1 MSNFFLGEQKY
12 YINSLLADNLNSLAY
27 NIKKDWD
34 FVILVTGDRSVRTGK
49 SVLALTIGA
58 YLTSALNR
66 MGIDSKWSTEN
77 VFFSSKLAISEALKM
92 PKHSIIVYDEGREA
106 LASSKSFT
114 DAQKDILD
122 YFAECGQ
129 LNHIFIIVLPD
140 YFNLV
145 EEIAVA
151 RAEILV
157 NVFRTEKRIEKDIFN
172 DGVLRPVVKFER
184 GSFGFYNRDQ
194 KKKLYDKAKAIRV
207 KSYGLIRWNFPGDF
221 INQYTIDENA
231 YRNKKKEWLKRFQE
245 RKKEQ
250 IKVSPMDVFR
260 DRIIMELNNENKNA
274 REIKE
279 YLIDKYKYEISD
291 RWIQT
296 IIKKKEKE
304 SKMIDMEEQEENC
317 AGDTNKIGIVEPI
330 EKSVSSGLGE

>member
-1 MSNFFLGEQKY
+1 MSNFFLYEQKY

-34 FVILVTGDRSVRTGK
+34 FVILVTGNRSVRTGK

-66 MGIDSKWSTEN
+66 MGIDSKWSTDN
-77 VFFSSKLAISEALKM
+77 VFFSSKFAISDALKM

-207 KSYGLIRWNFPGDF
+207 KSYGLITWNFPGDF
-221 INQYTIDENA
+221 INQYTIDENE

-245 RKKEQ
+245 RKREV
-250 IKVSPMDVFR
+250 IKLSPMDVFR
-260 DRIIMELNNENKNA
+260 DRIIMQLHNEKKNA
-274 REIKE
+274 KEIQAF
-279 YLIDKYKYEISD
+279 LINEYKYEITD
-291 RWIQT
+291 RYIQK
-296 IIKKKEKE
+296 IIKKKEKD
-304 SKMIDMEEQEENC
+304 MIYGETDDNEPSL
-317 AGDTNKIGIVEPI
+317 GTDTNNIGIIEPT

>member
-34 FVILVTGDRSVRTGK
+34 FVVLVTGDRSVRTGK

-66 MGIDSKWSTEN
+66 MGIDSKWSTDN
-77 VFFSSKLAISEALKM
+77 VFFSSKLAISDALKM

-140 YFNLV
+140 FFNLV

-157 NVFRTEKRIEKDIFN
+157 NVFRTEKKIEKDIFN

-221 INQYTIDENA
+221 INQYTIDENE
-231 YRNKKKEWLKRFQE
+231 YRKKKKEWLKRFQE

-260 DRIIMELNNENKNA
+260 DSIIMQMHNEEKTA
-274 REIKE
+274 PEIQE
-279 YLIDKYKYEISD
+279 YLFSKYKYEIGNS
-291 RWIQT
+291 WISK

-304 SKMIDMEEQEENC
+304 MKY
-317 AGDTNKIGIVEPI
+317 GDTEEDGEVVGTDTNNIGIIEPI
-330 EKSVSSGLGE
+330 EKSVEAGLGQ